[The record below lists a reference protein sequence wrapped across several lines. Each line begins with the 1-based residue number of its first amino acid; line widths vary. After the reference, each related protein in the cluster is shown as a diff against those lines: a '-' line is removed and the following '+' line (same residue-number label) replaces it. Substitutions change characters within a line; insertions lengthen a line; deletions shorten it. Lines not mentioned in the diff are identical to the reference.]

1 MNFKK
6 HLTLEDFQILIKS
19 IFPNEKASL
28 LGNILKDGFMI
39 SNGNLYE
46 IQSNITYKIV
56 KSEIRMTLLNVS
68 TLLIQESFSK
78 LSSDQQQMMVLE
90 LPKDYKMIFTNS
102 SVEKFYP
109 QLFKLLEKSEIKFD
123 DYLCEIHFNNG
134 YMDLNTLEFQQRVL
148 HKNFIIDHISRDYVK
163 SSLKQQTKILKHVQ
177 KIYSK
182 QDDLDNILL
191 IIGSCLSGKAQ
202 VDQDTLFLLGMGSSG
217 KSFTME
223 LTKAAI
229 ECYLQELND
238 STFEKNNGKIDK
250 ILNTFLAS
258 PCIRISWIN
267 EIKDTKIDDSLFKTF
282 CDGKVQAT
290 QLYKDGTTTISLNSK
305 AIISANTMPNIKI
318 DSGVF
323 RRIL

>member
-78 LSSDQQQMMVLE
+78 LSSDQQKMMVLE
-90 LPKDYKMIFTNS
+90 HPKDYKMIFTNS
-102 SVEKFYP
+102 SIEKFYP

-148 HKNFIIDHISRDYVK
+148 HKNFNH
-163 SSLKQQTKILKHVQ
+163 
-177 KIYSK
+177 
-182 QDDLDNILL
+182 
-191 IIGSCLSGKAQ
+191 
-202 VDQDTLFLLGMGSSG
+202 
-217 KSFTME
+217 
-223 LTKAAI
+223 
-229 ECYLQELND
+229 
-238 STFEKNNGKIDK
+238 
-250 ILNTFLAS
+250 
-258 PCIRISWIN
+258 
-267 EIKDTKIDDSLFKTF
+267 
-282 CDGKVQAT
+282 
-290 QLYKDGTTTISLNSK
+290 
-305 AIISANTMPNIKI
+305 
-318 DSGVF
+318 
-323 RRIL
+323 